1 MKVCSTCKVSK
12 PKRDFYRNKSKKDGR
27 QYSCKQCQK
36 NYHNNKWYLDNKK
49 KRVKQVYKTKLH
61 RKRVSYRMIIEHYF
75 SKGCVDCGE
84 KDVRVLEF
92 DHVRGT
98 KRRFKNRR
106 GEGVAYLVRCGY
118 AWPSIKKEIDKCE
131 VRCCNCHKLKT
142 FKQFNY
148 LKDLQDIYKEYL
160 ESLEQSK
167 N

>member
-1 MKVCSTCKVSK
+1 MLDQKVA
-12 PKRDFYRNKSKKDGR
+12 RDLLPLVNQPDFDELFTL
-27 QYSCKQCQK
+27 
-36 NYHNNKWYLDNKK
+36 YLDNKK

-92 DHVRGT
+92 DHVRGV

-167 N
+167 DQ